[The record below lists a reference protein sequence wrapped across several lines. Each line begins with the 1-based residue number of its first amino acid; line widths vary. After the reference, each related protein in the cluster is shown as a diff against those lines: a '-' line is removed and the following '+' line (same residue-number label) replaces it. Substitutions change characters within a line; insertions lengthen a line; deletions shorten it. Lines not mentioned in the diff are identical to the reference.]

1 MSAAPR
7 SDHPKDESAAPM
19 ASSARENYLTTEAT
33 TAAPQKLQLLLV
45 EAALRSAR
53 RAGQQW
59 QDEQDEQAI
68 QSIVHAEAVVS
79 ELLRGVKQQL
89 NSPLTDRVA
98 AVYAFIFRRLAE
110 AAYRRDETLLADAIR
125 LLEIE
130 GKTWQRVCQ
139 QAVTPQRVDPADE
152 LPAPTG
158 RAPLAPADWPEPLSA
173 GGLSLEA

>member
-1 MSAAPR
+1 MAPSPR
-7 SDHPKDESAAPM
+7 ES
-19 ASSARENYLTTEAT
+19 YLTTETMTAT
-33 TAAPQKLQLLLV
+33 PQKLQLLLI

-59 QDEQDEQAI
+59 RSGQNQPALESVIHAQD
-68 QSIVHAEAVVS
+68 VVC

-89 NSPLTDRVA
+89 KSELTDRVA

-110 AAYRRDETLLADAIR
+110 AGFRREESLLADAVR

-130 GKTWQRVCQ
+130 RQTWQRLCQ
-139 QAVTPQRVDPADE
+139 QTPTPQRVDQGGVV
-152 LPAPTG
+152 PAPSG
-158 RAPLAPADWPEPLSA
+158 RPAMAPLDSPEPFSA